1 MNSIKKNFITNG
13 IKIFFNLLFPI
24 ITFPYISRILGPVG
38 IGKITFATSIIN
50 YFLLFTNLGI
60 PLYGIREVARTRENK
75 LELSKSFS
83 EILFLNLLTTIFGMI
98 IFILFLNI
106 DLLGNDIRLFQVMSL
121 NIIFTFIGV
130 EWYFQGIENYSYITK
145 RSVFFK
151 IISLILMLML
161 IKRKEDIVIY
171 AGILILALVGSN
183 ILNFFKAKKEVVISF
198 KNLNIKK
205 HLKPIFTIFS
215 MNIAISIY
223 TNLDSVML
231 GYRSNEYALGIYSA
245 SSKMI
250 HLILGLVTSLGAVL
264 LPRISNYIANNKEIE
279 LKKILENTLTFLL
292 AISIPCIIG
301 INFTAKEI
309 IRVFSGNEF
318 LEAAKT
324 MRILSLIIFFIA
336 FSNFLG
342 IQILYPR
349 GEERKVLYSV
359 IVGAIINFSLNWIL
373 IPKYI
378 QNGAAIATVIAEAFV
393 LLTQIFLGYKYLNFK
408 IFTFENSKFIL
419 ASIIMGFG
427 LVLVSN
433 YFINNSMILNLLL
446 KIVIGILV
454 YISSLI
460 ILKEKFI
467 INFLNK
473 KLKK

>member
-1 MNSIKKNFITNG
+1 M
-13 IKIFFNLLFPI
+13 
-24 ITFPYISRILGPVG
+24 
-38 IGKITFATSIIN
+38 
-50 YFLLFTNLGI
+50 
-60 PLYGIREVARTRENK
+60 
-75 LELSKSFS
+75 
-83 EILFLNLLTTIFGMI
+83 
-98 IFILFLNI
+98 
-106 DLLGNDIRLFQVMSL
+106 
-121 NIIFTFIGV
+121 
-130 EWYFQGIENYSYITK
+130 
-145 RSVFFK
+145 
-151 IISLILMLML
+151 
-161 IKRKEDIVIY
+161 
-171 AGILILALVGSN
+171 
-183 ILNFFKAKKEVVISF
+183 
-198 KNLNIKK
+198 
-205 HLKPIFTIFS
+205 
-215 MNIAISIY
+215 
-223 TNLDSVML
+223 
-231 GYRSNEYALGIYSA
+231 
-245 SSKMI
+245 
-250 HLILGLVTSLGAVL
+250 
-264 LPRISNYIANNKEIE
+264 
-279 LKKILENTLTFLL
+279 ENTLTFLL

-393 LLTQIFLGYKYLNFK
+393 LLTQIFLGYKYLNFR

-433 YFINNSMILNLLL
+433 YFINNSLILNLLL

-454 YISSLI
+454 YISSLT

-467 INFLNK
+467 TNFLNK
-473 KLKK
+473 KLK